1 MPAISGQKSVTTAGT
16 AEALGA
22 QLINGPLL
30 VKTLPDNAGAIAI
43 GNDGANDVT
52 VSSGLLLAADEVVV
66 FDFIG
71 SLASVWIDSE
81 NDGEGVAWLVL
92 NV

>member
-30 VKTLPDNAGAIAI
+30 VKALPDNAGAIAI

-52 VSSGLLLAADEVVV
+52 VSSGLLLAANEVVV